1 MRARR
6 VGLGLVLALGV
17 SLVGSAAF
25 AQTTP
30 SGRGTLVVLGL
41 RAPDG
46 DDEAAQHAT
55 TALRALATENGW
67 TVPTTSPGLEQEFT
81 IVGCDNTGPDCLNR
95 ISEDVHATRL
105 IYGTVTRIGRGREA
119 RIAIE
124 LSYWDNADHRV
135 YHQET
140 REMLRADGRLEVRV
154 REEMVQVFPRL
165 VDGVPD
171 DVSRANAARQA
182 EEAEAARRA
191 EQERIRQLQ
200 TQLAQ
205 RPNTIAARVPIV
217 RYVGFGLLGL
227 GAVMGGIGIWQALRA
242 SDMASSAQN
251 AGFNSDEPY
260 RSWFFYDNQTN
271 PDRALSTSQVCDQA
285 QTDAVNPYAA
295 ETRNLCSSFGTAR
308 TLGYALGIGGLALAA
323 AGAVLVVIDRPRARE
338 ALPPPSAPA
347 QPARPTA
354 SRVQWNVSPVLG
366 ATTGGM
372 NLHLTF

>member
-6 VGLGLVLALGV
+6 VGLGLVLAMGV

-30 SGRGTLVVLGL
+30 GGRGQLAVLGL

-55 TALRALATENGW
+55 TALRALATEGGW
-67 TVPTTSPGLEQEFT
+67 TVPTSTPGLEQEFT

-95 ISEDVHATRL
+95 IAEDVHATRL
-105 IYGTVTRIGRGREA
+105 IYGSVTRIGRGREA
-119 RIAIE
+119 RISIE
-124 LSYWDNADHRV
+124 LSYWDNTDRRV

-140 REMLRADGRLEVRV
+140 REMLRADGRLEMRM
-154 REEMVQVFPRL
+154 REEMVQVYPRL

-171 DVSRANAARQA
+171 DLTRASAARQA
-182 EEAEAARRA
+182 QEAEAARRA

-217 RYVGFGLLGL
+217 RYVGFGLIGL
-227 GAVMGGIGIWQALRA
+227 GAVMGGIGIWQGLN
-242 SDMASSAQN
+242 ASSISSNAQN

-295 ETRNLCSSFGTAR
+295 ETRNLCSRFSTAR
-308 TLGYALGIGGLALAA
+308 TLGYALGFGGLALAA
-323 AGAVLVVIDRPRARE
+323 AGAVLVVIDRPRSRE
-338 ALPPPSAPA
+338 APPPPTA
-347 QPARPTA
+347 QSARPTA
-354 SRVQWNVSPVLG
+354 SRVQWNLSPVLG
-366 ATTGGM
+366 PTTNGM